1 MLGALAVPGELQS
14 SAWLSLWNLSW
25 SLCQW
30 MFQGLAHSNIPLR
43 NNGFTGRSCQYIKN
57 VRRTAFFI
65 QTLAVS
71 MDNELHA
78 AGFLL
83 GVGDKGELDFVVNG
97 GL

>member
-71 MDNELHA
+71 MDNELRA